1 MTMTVK
7 VTATRRYREAWR
19 YASECAMVAAV
30 RKNALK
36 LDPDQ
41 VAGVARKKAQ
51 AWVARR
57 PWLTE
62 RERAHAFLEFADCFY
77 QITLDFIAA
86 QAREAGDEERARWA
100 LHLENLVP
108 VTNLLNLDH

>member
-1 MTMTVK
+1 MPQSV
-7 VTATRRYREAWR
+7 RWR
-19 YASECAMVAAV
+19 QQYERMPE
-30 RKNALK
+30 K

-86 QAREAGDEERARWA
+86 QAREAGGMKSAQGGRSTWKT
-100 LHLENLVP
+100 LYQLP
-108 VTNLLNLDH
+108 TC